1 MQSWRRC
8 SVEGTSLV
16 FYNASTCAAALDR
29 KYFLWKLLLAL
40 KFCSFCTALHTSNI
54 QDQPA
59 HVCKYMRKVRR
70 CGEFVVDGCPQERNH
85 WMNVNYLP
93 SKRRQN
99 IGALL
104 FNGDIY
110 RKKSIIQVNSLKRCR
125 HNLRR
130 STVQVAGQPIT
141 HVLHFGCFKKKTQ
154 KIRSKMV

>member
-110 RKKSIIQVNSLKRCR
+110 RKKVPHGRPGNGIPYPAVEPASREVWRFEEG
-125 HNLRR
+125 LRYR
-130 STVQVAGQPIT
+130 
-141 HVLHFGCFKKKTQ
+141 
-154 KIRSKMV
+154 